1 MQKSKMHQ
9 LFVITFFILKIVM
22 KGCGPTFT
30 VLYTFS
36 APDKPKTKTLRA
48 VRQTLTSATE
58 PVFQWQV

>member
-30 VLYTFS
+30 VLEFIRS
-36 APDKPKTKTLRA
+36 
-48 VRQTLTSATE
+48 VRQTSQKLKLLGPCARL
-58 PVFQWQV
+58 